1 MSAIDEKFAQFH
13 AENPHIYRALCA
25 LARGA
30 LARGKR
36 RIGIGALWERMRWD
50 MWLDS
55 TEADPKL
62 NNDYRSR
69 YARLM
74 MASEPDLAGVFEIR
88 ALRSSETTPET
99 AEVSRL

>member
-1 MSAIDEKFAQFH
+1 MSNIDERFNEFH
-13 AENPHIYRALCA
+13 AANPEVYRALCA

-36 RIGIGALWERMRWD
+36 RIGIGALWERARWD

-55 TEADPKL
+55 TEEAPKL

-69 YARLM
+69 YARLL
-74 MASEPDLAGVFEIR
+74 MANELDLAGVFEVR
-88 ALRSSETTPET
+88 GLRSQS
-99 AEVSRL
+99 